1 MNKQQKRAKTLI
13 EYMGFKD
20 PDLFLP
26 DHDVWCL
33 KLLNPKL
40 VRKILESHYNLNSK
54 KIQKNLIKLTD
65 YDGMVEYLCDDGQ
78 YIEEYGY
85 KDIQRFEKECDRSYV
100 ILNEKLELE
109 HVLTK
114 HGYNGYS
121 QRLGFVDVFYWVKI
135 ISTLEFNINGA
146 THKIENSSSE
156 KYILFFEVKV
166 KKQTIGSITREV
178 EYYRDVINEIYHT
191 KIKPIV
197 VSPEKIPINQFDSM
211 SFEEILHLEKEVKMN
226 E

>member
-1 MNKQQKRAKTLI
+1 MSKQEKRAKTLI

-20 PDLFLP
+20 SDLFLP
-26 DHDVWCL
+26 DHDTWCL

-54 KIQKNLIKLTD
+54 KILKLIKLTNR
-65 YDGMVEYLCDDGQ
+65 DGVVEYVYDYGQ
-78 YIEEYGY
+78 HIGDYQY
-85 KDIQRFEKECDRSYV
+85 KNIQRFAKECRISYV

-135 ISTLEFNINGA
+135 KSTIEFTING
-146 THKIENSSSE
+146 TTNKIENSSSKE
-156 KYILFFEVKV
+156 YVLFFEVKV

-191 KIKPIV
+191 KVKPIV